1 VSESKITDQ
10 LSEIIEAS
18 RLTPYEIAKTAG
30 LSPSTAT
37 RFLSGERSTLDLL
50 AGALGLKIAGKAPA
64 DGEEG
69 QIRLQGMTAGGG
81 CRGH

>member
-37 RFLSGERSTLDLL
+37 RFLSGERSLKLETLDLL
-50 AGALGLKIAGKAPA
+50 VDVLGLKIAGRPRRAAKKGKSAA
-64 DGEEG
+64 RE
-69 QIRLQGMTAGGG
+69 
-81 CRGH
+81 